1 MKNILIFK
9 TDRLGDLLNISP
21 IISNI
26 KLHYPSSEITLICSK
41 YNYSLAKYYEKDLN
55 LIIYNKPLIFF
66 LVKNFQKLINKKYE
80 KGIDSLIIKNQ
91 NIINKKEGILGW
103 RVQLTFKSTKEEI
116 KKTRVNFIKLYPEIP
131 TYLTYDPPYYRICV
145 GNFRTKNEA
154 LKLNNFIRKNYVE
167 AYPVQKIIDLNL
179 LRD

>member
-1 MKNILIFK
+1 VFYLINKINKFSTFDIMKLFLIILFFP
-9 TDRLGDLLNISP
+9 LS
-21 IISNI
+21 
-26 KLHYPSSEITLICSK
+26 LICQTISK
-41 YNYSLAKYYEKDLN
+41 DK
-55 LIIYNKPLIFF
+55 
-66 LVKNFQKLINKKYE
+66 KLINKNYE
-80 KGIDSLIIKNQ
+80 EGLDSLIIKNQ
-91 NIINKKEGILGW
+91 NIINKKDGILGW

-154 LKLNNFIRKNYVE
+154 LKLNNFIRKNYIE
-167 AYPVQKIIDLNL
+167 SYPVQKIIPLSL